1 MNILTVRPALPKDAE
16 RICEIYAPYV
26 IKTAITFEYEVPTKE
41 KMAERIQ
48 DTIQQNYPYL
58 VACDNQGGIVG
69 YAYAGKFAN
78 RPAYQFTSELSI
90 YVDSHMQLKGVG
102 QLLYDAIEEQLIQQ
116 SIVNLISI
124 IKVPNE
130 ASIKFHEKN
139 GFKEIGYFKNAGY
152 KFEEWHDIIWMQKEL
167 NKPF

>member
-26 IKTAITFEYEVPTKE
+26 IQTAITFEYEVPTKE

-69 YAYAGKFAN
+69 YAMLGSLQTAPLTN
-78 RPAYQFTSELSI
+78 SQVS
-90 YVDSHMQLKGVG
+90 
-102 QLLYDAIEEQLIQQ
+102 
-116 SIVNLISI
+116 
-124 IKVPNE
+124 
-130 ASIKFHEKN
+130 
-139 GFKEIGYFKNAGY
+139 
-152 KFEEWHDIIWMQKEL
+152 
-167 NKPF
+167 